1 MKRASASLVSYSSSS
16 SDESE
21 PNSEPIRSRSC
32 KSEPPA
38 DLAVSNPPGA
48 PTKRRKLPPLAASL
62 APSVPADDPTKHQG
76 RIRSFPHVEGQYATH
91 VYVPLILGP
100 GEALYDLVTD
110 VVSKAKEEVG
120 GLWGVGEAEREDL
133 QGQGQRH
140 EREDRQ
146 KNKNMGRSKRRNAKL
161 ELHISLS
168 RPIFLRAHQRDDFKR
183 AVKRIAE
190 SVSPFN
196 ASFSTFSELT
206 NDEHTRTFLSME
218 VGAGH
223 FEVRYLFNCLSV
235 FLPCFW
241 SSRPHS
247 PLFVSLLPL
256 TKKEFYADP
265 KFHASIAWALL
276 DSPATATS
284 PPPTSAAS
292 VTTRP
297 RDSSVPLQALQ
308 SLRDSQECP
317 SPEIATSA
325 CGSPSST
332 STPTDSMSTLD
343 LDHFPRIPHLP
354 PTLISTLN
362 ASYAPR
368 LSAARTGGFLVDKIA
383 VRIGKEIVMWCL
395 SGIEQVV

>member
-21 PNSEPIRSRSC
+21 PNSAPVPRS
-32 KSEPPA
+32 
-38 DLAVSNPPGA
+38 
-48 PTKRRKLPPLAASL
+48 KLPPLAASL

-76 RIRSFPHVEGQYATH
+76 RIRSFPHVEGQYATY

-100 GEALYDLVTD
+100 GEALYDLVID

-133 QGQGQRH
+133 QGQRQRH
-140 EREDRQ
+140 EREDRH
-146 KNKNMGRSKRRNAKL
+146 KNKNMGRSKRRNAEL

-168 RPIFLRAHQRDDFKR
+168 RPNLSP

-190 SVSPFN
+190 SVSPFS

-223 FEVRYLFNCLSV
+223 IEFCHILKLLAPTLR
-235 FLPCFW
+235 
-241 SSRPHS
+241 
-247 PLFVSLLPL
+247 SLRQ
-256 TKKEFYADP
+256 KEFYADP

-276 DSPATATS
+276 DSSGTVTS
-284 PPPTSAAS
+284 PPSTSAAS

-317 SPEIATSA
+317 SLEIATN
-325 CGSPSST
+325 
-332 STPTDSMSTLD
+332 
-343 LDHFPRIPHLP
+343 HFPRIPHLP

-395 SGIEQVV
+395 SGIEQVA

>member
-21 PNSEPIRSRSC
+21 PNSGPVRSRSC

-38 DLAVSNPPGA
+38 ELAVGNPPG
-48 PTKRRKLPPLAASL
+48 PSTKRRKLPPLAASL

-76 RIRSFPHVEGQYATH
+76 RIRSFPHVEGQYATY

-100 GEALYDLVTD
+100 GEALYDLVID

-133 QGQGQRH
+133 QGQRQRR
-140 EREDRQ
+140 EREDRH
-146 KNKNMGRSKRRNAKL
+146 KNKNMGRSKRRNAEL

-190 SVSPFN
+190 SVSPFS

-223 FEVRYLFNCLSV
+223 IEFCHILKLLAPTLR
-235 FLPCFW
+235 
-241 SSRPHS
+241 
-247 PLFVSLLPL
+247 SLRQ
-256 TKKEFYADP
+256 KEFYADP

-276 DSPATATS
+276 DSSGTVTS
-284 PPPTSAAS
+284 PPSTSAAS

>member
-21 PNSEPIRSRSC
+21 PNSKPIRSRSC

-223 FEVRYLFNCLSV
+223 FEFCHILKLLAPTLR
-235 FLPCFW
+235 
-241 SSRPHS
+241 
-247 PLFVSLLPL
+247 SLRQ
-256 TKKEFYADP
+256 KEFYADP

-332 STPTDSMSTLD
+332 STPTDSMSILD

-383 VRIGKEIVMWCL
+383 VRIGKEVVMWCL
-395 SGIEQVV
+395 SGIGQVA